1 MKIQNKFFG
10 IVSLL
15 GFLAYSSLSAGPTIA
30 ESKLKV
36 ESGKMLFTLVKTM
49 AGTDSKMVGLAKQV
63 SGNVDMKA
71 KTFDF
76 TMDITLD
83 SFALDGQYKFA
94 NDRMHET
101 YLESAKFATANYK
114 GTILSYD
121 PATGKAKVS
130 GKMTIHG
137 TTKDNVE
144 IEGVVTP
151 SESGS
156 GYLLTAGFKV
166 NLNDYKIAVPDIK
179 LAKVSEIVEL
189 KIKLEL
195 KSAK

>member
-1 MKIQNKFFG
+1 MKKQTNFFG
-10 IVSLL
+10 IVSIIA
-15 GFLAYSSLSAGPTIA
+15 FLTYGSLAATPIA

-36 ESGKMLFTLVKTM
+36 ESGKMLFTLIKTM
-49 AGTDSKMVGLAKQV
+49 AGSDSKMVGLATQV
-63 SGNVDMKA
+63 TGNVDMKA

-76 TMDITLD
+76 TMDITLE
-83 SFALDGQYKFA
+83 SFGLSGQYKFA

-114 GTILSYD
+114 GTIVSYD
-121 PATGKAKVS
+121 PATGKAKVT

-144 IEGVVTP
+144 IEGLVTK

-166 NLNDYKIAVPDIK
+166 NLTDYKIAVPDIK
-179 LAKVSEIVEL
+179 LAKVSEMVEL
-189 KIKLEL
+189 KMKLEL

>member
-1 MKIQNKFFG
+1 MKKQTKIFG
-10 IVSLL
+10 IVSIIA
-15 GFLAYSSLSAGPTIA
+15 FLTYGSLAATPIA

-36 ESGKMLFTLVKTM
+36 ESGKMLFTLIKTM
-49 AGTDSKMVGLAKQV
+49 AGSDSKMVGLANQV
-63 SGNVDMKA
+63 TGNVDMKA

-76 TMDITLD
+76 TMDITLE
-83 SFALDGQYKFA
+83 SFALSGQYKFA

-114 GTILSYD
+114 GTIVSYD
-121 PATGKAKVS
+121 PATGKAKVT

-137 TTKDNVE
+137 STKDNVE
-144 IEGVVTP
+144 MEGLVTK

-166 NLNDYKIAVPDIK
+166 NLNDFKIAVPDIK

>member
-1 MKIQNKFFG
+1 
-10 IVSLL
+10 
-15 GFLAYSSLSAGPTIA
+15 
-30 ESKLKV
+30 
-36 ESGKMLFTLVKTM
+36 
-49 AGTDSKMVGLAKQV
+49 
-63 SGNVDMKA
+63 
-71 KTFDF
+71 
-76 TMDITLD
+76 
-83 SFALDGQYKFA
+83 
-94 NDRMHET
+94 
-101 YLESAKFATANYK
+101 
-114 GTILSYD
+114 
-121 PATGKAKVS
+121 
-130 GKMTIHG
+130 MTIHG